1 MLQSSDNSSDYK
13 SKIAFFV
20 VFFFLGKNS
29 FDFKKKRA

>member
-13 SKIAFFV
+13 SKIAFFL
-20 VFFFLGKNS
+20 FFFLGKNS